1 MPLFSLESAVSSSYR
16 VVQFL
21 RPEEDKVVLEAL
33 NAMLA
38 GRDID
43 VEIQYERA
51 FLAFDALQCAL
62 DAITALFEILQL
74 PIPMDVIKRIDLTK
88 LLK

>member
-1 MPLFSLESAVSSSYR
+1 M
-16 VVQFL
+16 QFL

-74 PIPMDVIKRIDLTK
+74 PIPMDVIKRIDLAK

>member
-43 VEIQYERA
+43 VEIQYEEA

-74 PIPMDVIKRIDLTK
+74 PIPMDVIKRIDLAK

>member
-51 FLAFDALQCAL
+51 FLAVDALQCAL

>member
-1 MPLFSLESAVSSSYR
+1 MLSFSLESVVSSSYR

-21 RPEEDKVVLEAL
+21 RPKEDKEVVEAL
-33 NAMLA
+33 NAMLD
-38 GRDID
+38 GRDVD
-43 VEIQYERA
+43 VKISYEEA

-62 DAITALFEILQL
+62 DAITALFENLQL

>member
-1 MPLFSLESAVSSSYR
+1 MVI
-16 VVQFL
+16 
-21 RPEEDKVVLEAL
+21 EAL

-38 GRDID
+38 GCDID
-43 VEIQYERA
+43 VEIPYEEA

-62 DAITALFEILQL
+62 DAITALFVILKL
-74 PIPMDVIKRIDLTK
+74 PIPMDVIKRIDLAK

>member
-62 DAITALFEILQL
+62 DAITALFEILLL
-74 PIPMDVIKRIDLTK
+74 PIPMDVIKRIDLAK

>member
-1 MPLFSLESAVSSSYR
+1 MLDGCEAH
-16 VVQFL
+16 VVK
-21 RPEEDKVVLEAL
+21 RP
-33 NAMLA
+33 
-38 GRDID
+38 
-43 VEIQYERA
+43 YERA

-62 DAITALFEILQL
+62 DAITALFVILKL

>member
-1 MPLFSLESAVSSSYR
+1 MLDGYEAH
-16 VVQFL
+16 VVK
-21 RPEEDKVVLEAL
+21 R
-33 NAMLA
+33 
-38 GRDID
+38 
-43 VEIQYERA
+43 QYEEA

>member
-1 MPLFSLESAVSSSYR
+1 MQY
-16 VVQFL
+16 L
-21 RPEEDKVVLEAL
+21 RPQGYEDVIAKLVNMLDGCEAHVVKK
-33 NAMLA
+33 
-38 GRDID
+38 
-43 VEIQYERA
+43 QYERA